1 MIQNLLFHTLKGIK
15 GWSDLSLVKIDV
27 AKVLD
32 IIYHK
37 RLFMICDRSY
47 PYTLYI
53 KYAEPKEYI
62 GTYPVIGTNGTTGIG
77 ITHNVTL
84 TQVITKRY
92 RSEKEVQEEINQI
105 AQKQNKLNDL
115 VKSLQ
120 DKMKI

>member
-1 MIQNLLFHTLKGIK
+1 MIHNLLFHTLKSIK
-15 GWSDLSLVKIDV
+15 AWSDLSLVKIDV
-27 AKVLD
+27 AIVLD
-32 IIYHK
+32 ISYNK
-37 RLFMICDRSY
+37 RLFMIWDRSY

-62 GTYPVIGTNGTTGIG
+62 GTYPVIGTNGTTI
-77 ITHNVTL
+77 IHNVTL

-92 RSEKEVQEEINQI
+92 RSEKEVQEEIDQI